1 MKLKFQRKEQKE
13 LGLLHCYSHFFLPA
27 AGPKA
32 FVSSGFEKLLLEE
45 LHSRVMEEEEEE
57 KRYAAEKTLKTWH
70 FVAGSTGALRALAL
84 ITSSISS
91 QDHTALLKDQFCNN
105 MYYKHGMTGE
115 DLHPMMVQAF
125 EIAAPIK
132 LLPQAL
138 GHSRL
143 RVAIMVCRIRY
154 FTHLPSILLRLFFVL
169 LWTLNLF
176 SHKLLSLFVERL
188 CFYSGPSPPKDLIT
202 DTPLLFYPLTEENTH
217 QILHATTCIPFISRP
232 CTYISGLGRGIYLD
246 GGVTDYYLNTGLDS
260 SDDEIHGL
268 LLADIEPSNKRIPR
282 SALDALNPF
291 FTLGAGYQRDKRFSK
306 ICMIR
311 PSFRFVE
318 ALPAATLPSV
328 NDWFNA
334 DFIREPA
341 KRQESWNHAFEL
353 SRREWPKAFIAN
365 LSPNE

>member
-1 MKLKFQRKEQKE
+1 MKKKLQKN
-13 LGLLHCYSHFFLPA
+13 LLNHNSFLRFYSYFFLPA

-32 FVSSGFEKLLLEE
+32 FVSSGFEQLMLEE
-45 LHSRVMEEEEEE
+45 LHRMKGEEVVEDE
-57 KRYAAEKTLKTWH
+57 KTWH
-70 FVAGSTGALRALAL
+70 LIAGSTGALRALAL
-84 ITSSISS
+84 ITSTISTK
-91 QDHTALLKDQFCNN
+91 DHTALLKDQFCN
-105 MYYKHGMTGE
+105 MYYGHGMTGE

-125 EIAAPIK
+125 EIAAPSK

-154 FTHLPSILLRLFFVL
+154 FTHLSTILMRLFFVL

-188 CFYSGPSPPKDLIT
+188 CFYSGPSPPRDLDT
-202 DTPLLFYPLTEENTH
+202 DTPVLFFPLTEENTH

-246 GGVTDYYLNTGLDS
+246 GGVTDYYLNTGLDA

-291 FTLGAGYQRDKRFSK
+291 FALGAGRQSDDRFSS
-306 ICMIR
+306 ICTIR
-311 PSFRFVE
+311 PSSRFVE

-328 NDWFNA
+328 NDWFNS

-353 SRREWPKAFIAN
+353 SRREWAKSFIAN
-365 LSPNE
+365 LSPNK